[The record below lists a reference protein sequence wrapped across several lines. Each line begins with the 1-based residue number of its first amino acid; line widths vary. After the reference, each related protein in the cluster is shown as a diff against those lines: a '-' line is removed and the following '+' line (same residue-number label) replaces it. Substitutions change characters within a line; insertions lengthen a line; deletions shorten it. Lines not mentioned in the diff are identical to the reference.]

1 MRQKRVF
8 TFLGRALILAGALA
22 LAWPGWLFV
31 DSWWAQRTASR
42 QLEQEIH
49 HRASAALRTSAP
61 RTAAPRINVIVPPQ
75 AGEVLG
81 RLDIPSIHVSVMV
94 LEGASARQL
103 KLAAG
108 HIQGT
113 AFPGTIGNIGIA
125 AHRDTFFRPLRR
137 IQPNDTV
144 TLTTPLGVYEYR
156 VDSTEIVSSRYVQ
169 VLYPTKNA
177 ELTLVTCYPFYYIG
191 PAPKRFIVHAHPV

>member
-49 HRASAALRTSAP
+49 RRASAAPRTSAP
-61 RTAAPRINVIVPPQ
+61 STAAPRINVIVPPQ

-81 RLDIPSIHVSVMV
+81 RLDIPRLHVSVMV
-94 LEGASARQL
+94 LEGAGARVL
-103 KLAAG
+103 KSAAG

-113 AFPGTIGNIGIA
+113 AFPGTIGNVGIA
-125 AHRDTFFRPLRR
+125 AHRDTFFRPLRQIR
-137 IQPNDTV
+137 PNDTL
-144 TLTTPLGVYEYR
+144 TLTTPLRVYQYR
-156 VDSTEIVSSRYVQ
+156 VDSTEIVSSKYVQ
-169 VLYPTKNA
+169 VLYPTRDR

-191 PAPKRFIVHAHPV
+191 PAPKRFIVHAHLL